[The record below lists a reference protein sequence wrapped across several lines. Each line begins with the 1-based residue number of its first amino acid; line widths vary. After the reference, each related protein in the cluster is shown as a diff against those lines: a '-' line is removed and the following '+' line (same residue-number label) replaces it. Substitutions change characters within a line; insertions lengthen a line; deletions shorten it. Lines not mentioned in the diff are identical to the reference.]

1 MIIGNILSFFA
12 ALFMVAS
19 CVVKRKQ
26 AVFFCQFLEC
36 ALLAVASVFFGS
48 LAGMTTLVLSAVR
61 NLVVAKGRYT
71 KPVMVAFVI
80 LTIVAGLLANTRGLV
95 GLLPVLATVEY
106 TICCHYIE
114 GEMATKCSIFVNVL
128 LWIVYSFLICDFST
142 AISDSIVLVV
152 ATVAIVRLWRSERS
166 GCRRVGAAEEHI

>member
-1 MIIGNILSFFA
+1 M
-12 ALFMVAS
+12 
-19 CVVKRKQ
+19 
-26 AVFFCQFLEC
+26 
-36 ALLAVASVFFGS
+36 
-48 LAGMTTLVLSAVR
+48 LSAVR
-61 NLVVAKGRYT
+61 NLVVAKDRYT

-152 ATVAIVRLWRSERS
+152 DTVAIVRLWRSERS
-166 GCRRVGAAEEHI
+166 GCRRRRRCGRTYVKTGPMPRRIASGYGAGSV